1 MRRVRDVCITP
12 RENPTEWREA
22 LERAGLPEMYWRSN
36 IPAIDSTEITEWI
49 STAVCETKTWL
60 GRGNGFYIFGEL
72 NSGKSSLAAIL
83 LMEAAK
89 RCERCMW
96 LPVREVPTVRFRE
109 TERHS
114 AMSDRLETL
123 DLLVLDDLGAE
134 SFRLTS
140 AAGAALEAVAR
151 IMYDRGRSLIITSN
165 IAWDHLDNAYA
176 DAPGFVSVVKRRI
189 VPVGI
194 VNDQW
199 PSGLRSAW

>member
-1 MRRVRDVCITP
+1 MRRVREACI
-12 RENPTEWREA
+12 NPKTDTSEWREA
-22 LERAGLPEMYWRSN
+22 LTRAGLPEMYWRSN
-36 IPAIDSTEITEWI
+36 IPAVAVPEIVEWI
-49 STAVCETKTWL
+49 STAVCEIKTWL
-60 GRGNGFYIFGEL
+60 GRGNGFYIFGDL

-109 TERHS
+109 TARHS
-114 AMSDRLETL
+114 AMADRLETL

-134 SFRLTS
+134 NFRLTS

-165 IAWDHLDNAYA
+165 ISWDHLDRAYA
-176 DAPGFVSVVKRRI
+176 EASGFVSVVKRRV